1 RIGTPAMTSQGMKAG
16 EAEEVAML
24 IARALQNR
32 KDDGE
37 LAKVS
42 TRVGE
47 LAAEFPPY
55 PHDFVGHV

>member
-1 RIGTPAMTSQGMKAG
+1 MAT
-16 EAEEVAML
+16 L